1 MAFSWQEQIK
11 PAGTQDIQ
19 CDIEYLD
26 KSYIHVYL
34 DGAETTAFTWTS
46 ATNIRL
52 NSPLSAETVVLLIRK
67 TEREYLYIEFAS
79 GAPFIEVNVDTQN
92 TQFLHL
98 AQELVEGRYIEGFY
112 GDINMHRYRITNLGD
127 PVDVRDA
134 ANKQYVDAGDARLD
148 QRIDAERV
156 DWMAADAALD
166 ARTTNLEQTHFN
178 ANTNSF
184 PWWTV
189 LTVATDTVTP
199 GMPFTKA
206 KVRLN
211 GVTQTAGY
219 SYTVNAGVI
228 KFAEVLPVGT
238 VVDCTIG
245 IDTEADTSA
254 VANIMGMLTAPDGYK
269 YIGECPDLATLRGIT
284 PGTAYQK
291 IKLRRAVADG
301 PIIDLEFFYDP
312 TDTTSPDDGYRII
325 VTPGG
330 HRWVTDCADGIDL
343 RLGGL
348 LADGSNFG
356 AAANK
361 IIRGEVKKIIDTA
374 TSFIRIVQ
382 AIKVPH
388 PTYLSKNA
396 HYTLDEQI
404 IIPSF
409 MGFTCSGW
417 IDVRT
422 SLTGHAIWVRNDETA
437 FPGLKFNMGGYV
449 NLQGFGAVRNA
460 NGRLRLLGPGATVS
474 QGAGLVVGTPIA
486 PVANA
491 SQINTRDIC
500 VSGIHVSGFKY
511 GIGLYGY
518 DNYIH
523 TYEFC
528 EISRCMYPIAG
539 LDINKQNSG
548 ERILFRSCT
557 IGGTSH
563 NIYWNLVGWNITF
576 DNCSIDYAGS
586 AMLYL
591 GNGARGCVLR
601 FTNGTFIEGF
611 GTRLVSQDS
620 TSDAWEY
627 DGGRKNKLFFHG
639 AFINAQ
645 KKPGEFSSRRQIFAS
660 SSDMLGHIELV
671 DTEIRWPDPESEP
684 HVALLGYNDATATRV
699 RGFFRNANTPYD
711 QCLMR
716 YGDSLNAGLYRL
728 NGTEGAAVTLDPAT
742 NLTFSLSGGM
752 TATYGGIDP
761 EDGLVFVNLTATA
774 ETDTLEIRNQSLR
787 TPVNRFNQLFS
798 ALSMKMSAVTAG
810 AVTLATKLY
819 YYGAPTLNTSLTGDT
834 YTTTL
839 SGSTYST
846 SRNSGAAGGTFQT
859 TRTFTFLG
867 SATGA
872 TRDVSSLLAIEDTP
886 LTTEKYVG
894 VQTYCEVAYQY
905 ALGTLKASPAIRVGG
920 WVGTIQ
926 IKLPV
931 YWIPK
936 GTEANA
942 TSD

>member
-1 MAFSWQEQIK
+1 MAVIISGILRDGLSRPLANVAIRLTCLKTGTNVLVGVDADFKTGADGSYSVNVASGSYGLCVNFGGMGYERVGNVSVYNDSLPGSLEDFLTVPGVDEITPEILAQVIQARYDAVNAANNAANNATGIINLQLQDQESRFQQFLLSSGYVYLGEYENGPLQFSARNQYIAYNGQYFQIS
-11 PAGTQDIQ
+11 AGTGVGFTTTGTDADSFANDVEHLVLMDGNSIRQN
-19 CDIEYLD
+19 L
-26 KSYIHVYL
+26 
-34 DGAETTAFTWTS
+34 GAEDGLKWLGKCPDIAS
-46 ATNIRL
+46 LRNIE
-52 NSPLSAETVVLLIRK
+52 PTYAEQSITLHRAVPG
-67 TEREYLYIEFAS
+67 
-79 GAPFIEVNVDTQN
+79 GAI
-92 TQFLHL
+92 
-98 AQELVEGRYIEGFY
+98 
-112 GDINMHRYRITNLGD
+112 
-127 PVDVRDA
+127 
-134 ANKQYVDAGDARLD
+134 
-148 QRIDAERV
+148 IDA
-156 DWMAADAALD
+156 
-166 ARTTNLEQTHFN
+166 
-178 ANTNSF
+178 
-184 PWWTV
+184 
-189 LTVATDTVTP
+189 
-199 GMPFTKA
+199 
-206 KVRLN
+206 
-211 GVTQTAGY
+211 
-219 SYTVNAGVI
+219 I
-228 KFAEVLPVGT
+228 
-238 VVDCTIG
+238 
-245 IDTEADTSA
+245 
-254 VANIMGMLTAPDGYK
+254 
-269 YIGECPDLATLRGIT
+269 
-284 PGTAYQK
+284 
-291 IKLRRAVADG
+291 
-301 PIIDLEFFYDP
+301 FFYDD
-312 TDTTSPDDGYRII
+312 TDTTSEDDGYRII

-330 HRWVTDCADGIDL
+330 ARWVTDCADGIDL

-348 LADGSNFG
+348 LANGSNFG

-396 HYTLDEQI
+396 HYTLEEQI

-422 SLTGHAIWVRNDETA
+422 SLTDHAIWVRNDETA

-474 QGAGLVVGTPIA
+474 QGAGLAVGTPIA

-500 VSGIHVSGFKY
+500 VSGLHVSGFKY
-511 GIGLYGY
+511 GIGVYGY

-528 EISRCMYPIAG
+528 EVSRCMYPIAG

-548 ERILFRSCT
+548 ERVLFRSCT

-563 NIYWNLVGWNITF
+563 NIYWNLVGWNITW
-576 DNCSIDYAGS
+576 DNCSVDYAAAAG
-586 AMLYL
+586 LYL
-591 GNGARGCVLR
+591 GNGARGCVFR
-601 FTNGTFIEGF
+601 FTNGSFMEGF
-611 GTRLVSQDS
+611 GTNLVSQDS

-627 DGGRKNKLFFHG
+627 DGGRLNKVYMHTCFL
-639 AFINAQ
+639 NCQ
-645 KKPGEFSSRRQIFAS
+645 KKPGEFSSLRQIFAS
-660 SSDMLGHIELV
+660 ASLMLGHLELV
-671 DTEIRWPDPESEP
+671 DTDVRFPDPESEP

-699 RGFFRNANTPYD
+699 RGFFRNANTPYH

-728 NGTEGAAVTLDPAT
+728 SGTEGAAVTLDPAT
-742 NLTFSLSGGM
+742 NLTFSLTGGM

-774 ETDTLEIRNQSLR
+774 ETDTLEIRNQNLR
-787 TPVNRFNQLFS
+787 APVNRFNQLFS

-846 SRNSGAAGGTFQT
+846 SRNGGAAGGTFQT
-859 TRTFTFLG
+859 TRTFAFLG

-872 TRDVSSLLAIEDTP
+872 TRNVSSLLDVEGTP

>member
-34 DGAETTAFTWTS
+34 DGAETTSFTWTS

-127 PVDVRDA
+127 PVDARDA
-134 ANKQYVDAGDARLD
+134 ANKQYVDAGDVRLD

-228 KFAEVLPVGT
+228 KFTEVLPVGT

-291 IKLRRAVADG
+291 VKLRRAVADG
-301 PIIDLEFFYDP
+301 PIIDREFFYDP

-330 HRWVTDCADGIDL
+330 HRWVTDCSQGIDI

-348 LADGSNFG
+348 LMDGSNFG
-356 AAANK
+356 TAANK
-361 IIRGEVKKIIDTA
+361 IISGEVKKIVDSG
-374 TSFIRIVQ
+374 TSFIRVAQTIL
-382 AIKVPH
+382 VPH
-388 PTYLSKNA
+388 PTYMSKNA
-396 HYTLDEQI
+396 YYTIDVPI
-404 IIPSF
+404 TIPSF
-409 MGFTCSGW
+409 MGFLGAGW
-417 IDVRT
+417 IDLRT
-422 SLTGHAIWVRNDETA
+422 SLTSTAITVRNED
-437 FPGLKFNMGGYV
+437 FPGLTSSMGGYIHA
-449 NLQGFGAVRNA
+449 QGFNTFRNLL
-460 NGRLRLLGPGATVS
+460 GRFRILGPGNTVS
-474 QGAGLVVGTPIA
+474 TGCGIEVGNTKNGDYVSVRDLFIQGVQVCNFRNGIGFRGFDTYIITVEECDFVQNYYNVAGLGV
-486 PVANA
+486 
-491 SQINTRDIC
+491 
-500 VSGIHVSGFKY
+500 
-511 GIGLYGY
+511 
-518 DNYIH
+518 
-523 TYEFC
+523 
-528 EISRCMYPIAG
+528 
-539 LDINKQNSG
+539 NKGNSG

-557 IGGTSH
+557 IGNSRSH
-563 NIYWNLVGWNITF
+563 NIYWNLVGWHVTF
-576 DNCSIDYAGS
+576 SSCSIDYCGGS
-586 AMLYL
+586 MLVYA
-591 GNGARGCVLR
+591 NGGRGCR
-601 FTNGTFIEGF
+601 FVFDEGTFVEGF
-611 GTRLVSQDS
+611 ASMLIAQESVTPD
-620 TSDAWEY
+620 WEY
-627 DGGRKNKLFFHG
+627 DNGRLNTTTFIGG
-639 AFINAQ
+639 FINAQ
-645 KKPGEFSSRRQIFAS
+645 GVAGEYSSRRQIIAS
-660 SSDMLGHIELV
+660 NALMVGTVSFIGTD
-671 DTEIRWPDPESEP
+671 IRFPKAESQP
-684 HVALLGYNDATATRV
+684 HVALCGYNDATTGYV
-699 RGFFRNANTPYD
+699 RARFLQENTSYEN
-711 QCLMR
+711 CLMR
-716 YGDSLNAGLYRL
+716 YGDSLNGGLYRFAA
-728 NGTEGAAVTLDPAT
+728 GTAGAPFTVDSNTGIGATVTGGAT
-742 NLTFSLSGGM
+742 V
-752 TATYGGIDP
+752 TYGGVDP
-761 EDGLVFVNLTATA
+761 DDGLTYLNVTTTST
-774 ETDTLEIRNQSLR
+774 TDTVEFRNQNLR
-787 TPVNRFNQLFS
+787 PIVNRYNRMMS
-798 ALSMKMSAVTAG
+798 ALSIKMDGVTSG
-810 AVTLATKLY
+810 TVGFATKLY
-819 YYGAPTLNTSLTGDT
+819 YYGAPSLTTTFTGDT
-834 YTTTL
+834 YSTTL
-839 SGSTYST
+839 T
-846 SRNSGAAGGTFQT
+846 GGVYTTNRLTGTLGT
-859 TRTFTFLG
+859 TRSLAFLG
-867 SATGA
+867 SATGDLKNV
-872 TRDVSSLLAIEDTP
+872 TELLSMEDTT
-886 LTTEKYVG
+886 LTTDKFVG
-894 VQTYCEVAYQY
+894 VQMPCDVGYQY
-905 ALGTLKASPAIRVGG
+905 MAGTLSASPAQRLSG
-920 WVGTIQ
+920 WVGTIRV
-926 IKLPV
+926 KLPA
-931 YWIPK
+931 YWLPT
-936 GTEANA
+936 GTPVFGL
-942 TSD
+942 SS